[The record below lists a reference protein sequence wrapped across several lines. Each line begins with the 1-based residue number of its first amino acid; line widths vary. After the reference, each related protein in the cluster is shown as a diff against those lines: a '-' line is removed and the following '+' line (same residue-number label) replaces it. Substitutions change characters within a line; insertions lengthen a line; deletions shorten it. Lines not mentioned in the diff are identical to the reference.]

1 MRVPVDVIGKIIG
14 PKGRKIQGLIEQ
26 YQLEALDVED
36 DGFLQL
42 SSTSMERNEAARKAI
57 STSLFHPLL
66 SLLLSYL

>member
-14 PKGRKIQGLIEQ
+14 PKGRTIQGLIEQ

-57 STSLFHPLL
+57 STSYHPSL
-66 SLLLSYL
+66 SFSYLSW